1 MKDKKEKDVKSVTEE
16 YSEDEFMRFWS
27 ASERRKRVRK
37 ANREVKG
44 RHVRKKMT
52 GMGRLLL
59 CMLALVLLF
68 VGIYFT
74 YYYFHYVRYDEYLR
88 YLSDYD
94 YEQAKAYTVL
104 DDTEVNVQGF
114 DLVAESDYLK
124 MYTDTKTANV
134 AIYDKRNGETVYT
147 NPLSADQDTVANEAN
162 INIMKSQFIL
172 YYYNGDVVSG
182 SLFSYNHCVQ
192 NGNLSVESLENGIR
206 YIYTI
211 SDGSYEF
218 VIPLEYRIDEDYL
231 EVSIPVDHIEE
242 RGDAYVYRIQL
253 LRYMAAA
260 SDEEDGYMVVP
271 NGSGSLIYFNNGKTE
286 APMYSQYI
294 YDIDPLAS
302 NYTTVENV
310 ESARL
315 PIYGICRES
324 SSVLVSIEDSA
335 ANCVISAGVSGV
347 FSEYNYAY
355 PTFVL
360 RITDN
365 LRMFGD
371 STTDVYV
378 MEPEAY
384 DSNICVRYTMLT
396 DEYEGYSGIA
406 NYYRERLIAEGALT
420 NTLDNSDIPFYYDVI
435 TGVKE
440 TGHFMGIQYLHTF
453 AMTTFSQAGEMS
465 DYLYQ
470 MGITNQV
477 LNLQGW
483 FNGGY
488 YHDAPDNISVL
499 RILGGIRGLE
509 NLNQTLLAN
518 GGRLYVDVAFQEVT
532 YADKWF
538 PYLVEASR
546 YYGAGYVASFGLV
559 DPTTL
564 RNTSG
569 LGYFENRYYL
579 LSPKFLPRYVEA
591 FEKEIQS
598 IDVSGISLRDLGNL
612 IPSDKKRT
620 CMINREEALDI
631 ILGQYELL
639 AQTGR
644 YIMTNKAN
652 AYTFA
657 YTDDI
662 LNAPLSSTKY
672 EIIDET
678 IPLYEM
684 IIHGYIDYSSGL
696 INFENADNRDVL
708 ILNLIETGASPH
720 FVFTMESS
728 NRMRL
733 TALNRYY
740 STTFDTWKDISV
752 EVYNRVNDAL
762 KNVSGAYIINHEIIS
777 DDVRRISYDNGVVII
792 LNYSDEEITIDGKI
806 IPACDYVI
814 NL

>member
-59 CMLALVLLF
+59 CVLALVLLF

-440 TGHFMGIQYLHTF
+440 TGHFMGVQYLHTF

-499 RILGGIRGLE
+499 RILGGISGLE

-569 LGYFENRYYL
+569 LGYLENRYYL

-708 ILNLIETGASPH
+708 ILKLIETGASPH

-814 NL
+814 NI